1 LQLLNGAAYSRD
13 HHKEDEMASLG
24 KFSLVVAVAGLTAFF
39 AGAQTGK
46 QQTKVIV
53 MTPPAQV
60 SCPIAMQAQHSP
72 GLRAE
77 VRVGKGGNGSFS
89 HHGMG
94 QHMELTLNNAK
105 ARAISEVRI
114 RVRGWS
120 AKVHTM
126 PAQSTNSAYSDASR
140 ILDVKVN
147 IAPHG
152 TAKTD
157 VWVRGMTAVDA
168 IDLIG
173 VSYENGSSWEP
184 ASLQVCSIIPNGTML
199 ISER

>member
-1 LQLLNGAAYSRD
+1 
-13 HHKEDEMASLG
+13 MAFLG
-24 KFSLVVAVAGLTAFF
+24 KFSLVAAGAALAACF

-46 QQTKVIV
+46 EQTKISQIQVIV
-53 MTPPAQV
+53 TNPPPQV
-60 SCPIAMQAQHSP
+60 SCPVGMQAQHSP
-72 GLRAE
+72 GLTAE
-77 VRVGKGGNGSFS
+77 VRVGKGGNGALES
-89 HHGMG
+89 HREMG
-94 QHMELTLNNAK
+94 QHLELTLNNSK
-105 ARAISEVRI
+105 DKAISEVQI

-120 AKVHTM
+120 AKGHTM
-126 PAQSTNSAYSDASR
+126 PAQSASSDYSDASR

-152 TAKTD
+152 TAKTE
-157 VWVRGMTAVDA
+157 VWVHGMTAVDA

-184 ASLQVCSIIPNGTML
+184 ASLQVCSIIPDGTML